1 MESLLDKCLK
11 TSSDL
16 KLSNYQLKSNEVGD
30 TSDYADC
37 ALNFSLLNSEKAIEI
52 LKSNCKLKNEFFRFE
67 LYRQS
72 SFSKEILDSILTELI
87 CPSNSFEDIIDYC
100 FESEEN
106 RKILENVIKVNKQ
119 MIMENQVSRLLIKLI
134 KVENLSPSDN
144 FKIFSKTHGL
154 KNNSQ
159 NYQIYLIF
167 LLLIEEPNS
176 IDMNLFYKSLIK
188 EINLKALD
196 QENSKV
202 EDDDLSSENN
212 DEDLFSF
219 NKKFD
224 VNIVV
229 DLVHI
234 MFHLIKILT
243 NEAHIKSCFKYF
255 NTLSKILFHYCKQA
269 SSNTNNFKY
278 LNNFYEEF
286 MKDEAFKAKIESMKD
301 QDSKVLKLKSHI
313 DNFYMLKKFY
323 VDRVNREKHF
333 IFDVINI

>member
-1 MESLLDKCLK
+1 M
-11 TSSDL
+11 
-16 KLSNYQLKSNEVGD
+16 
-30 TSDYADC
+30 
-37 ALNFSLLNSEKAIEI
+37 
-52 LKSNCKLKNEFFRFE
+52 
-67 LYRQS
+67 
-72 SFSKEILDSILTELI
+72 TELI
-87 CPSNSFEDIIDYC
+87 CPSNTFEDIIDFC

-106 RKILENVIKVNKQ
+106 IKILENVIKVNKQ
-119 MIMENQVSRLLIKLI
+119 MIMENQVSRLLIKLVKI
-134 KVENLSPSDN
+134 DNLTPSEN

-167 LLLIEEPNS
+167 LLLIDEPNT

-234 MFHLIKILT
+234 MFNLIKILT
-243 NEAHIKSCFKYF
+243 NEVHLKSCFKYF

-269 SSNTNNFKY
+269 SSNTNNFKH
-278 LNNFYEEF
+278 LNKFYEEF
-286 MKDEAFKAKIESMKD
+286 MKDEAFKEKIESMKD
-301 QDSKVLKLKSHI
+301 QDNKVLKLRSHI
-313 DNFYMLKKFY
+313 DNFYMIKKFY
-323 VDRVNREKHF
+323 VDKVNREKHF
-333 IFDVINI
+333 ISDVINI